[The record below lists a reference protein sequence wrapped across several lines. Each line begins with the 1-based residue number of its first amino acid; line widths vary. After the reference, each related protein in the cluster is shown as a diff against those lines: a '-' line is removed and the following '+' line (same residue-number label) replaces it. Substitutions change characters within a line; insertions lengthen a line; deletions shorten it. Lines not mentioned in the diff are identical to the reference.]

1 MPEILAEAAPA
12 AVEALQ
18 SKRWRED
25 APWSAHASHR
35 YDSDCAVCGGDVPE
49 IVAAVLEAAAP
60 ILAEQFRRDAALAL
74 RTVAENRELRHRF
87 VDRHPVLH
95 EGATVSAVLLAV
107 ADEIEGNAHDPR

>member
-1 MPEILAEAAPA
+1 MPEIPAEAAPA

-60 ILAEQFRRDAALAL
+60 FLAAQERAEERRK
-74 RTVAENRELRHRF
+74 VAEEIAARITGTPKPEEAYWRAWAARIAREIGEA
-87 VDRHPVLH
+87 P
-95 EGATVSAVLLAV
+95 
-107 ADEIEGNAHDPR
+107 